1 MAKIN
6 DTTTFPLTAPAS
18 GDFVIGTD
26 ISDTGNSADGE
37 VVNFT
42 LQSIADLAKPILSP
56 DLDLTYKTGS
66 ATRTGNG
73 TSTVV
78 TLNTTDLSNLA
89 DMTLALVTGHIV
101 VSSSSNALVEV
112 NCDRATPTILERL
125 SVGTTTNNTS
135 FSRIITLSSDTSISL
150 SFSFSESGTSS
161 ATVYGEILI
170 LGR

>member
-1 MAKIN
+1 MVKIN

-78 TLNTTDLSNLA
+78 SLDTTDLSNLA
-89 DMTLALVTGHIV
+89 DMTLALVTGHVV
-101 VSSSSNALVEV
+101 VSSTSNATVEV
-112 NCDRATPTILERL
+112 NCNRATPTLLEK
-125 SVGTTTNNTS
+125 VNIGAVTANAT
-135 FSRIITLSSDTSISL
+135 FSRLVTLSSDTSISL
-150 SFSFSESGTSS
+150 SFDFTESGTSS

>member
-1 MAKIN
+1 MVKIN

-56 DLDLTYKTGS
+56 DLQLTYKTGS
-66 ATRTGNG
+66 ATRTSTG

-78 TLNTTDLSNLA
+78 TLDTTDLSNLA

-101 VSSSSNALVEV
+101 VSSSSNATVEV
-112 NCDRATPTILERL
+112 NCNRASPTLLEKV
-125 SVGTTTNNTS
+125 SIGTVTANTS

-150 SFSFSESGTSS
+150 SFDFNEAGTSS

>member
-1 MAKIN
+1 MVKIN

-56 DLDLTYKTGS
+56 DLQLTYKTGS
-66 ATRTGNG
+66 ATRTSNG

-101 VSSSSNALVEV
+101 VSSTSNATVEV
-112 NCDRATPTILERL
+112 YCDRASPTILERI
-125 SVGTTTNNTS
+125 SIVGATDNSS

-150 SFSFSESGTSS
+150 SFSFSESETSS